1 MQVGLELI
9 RGSPSMHW
17 RIWHG
22 NKMHTFKVNLLLL
35 AQNLFFSFIHFCSK
49 LPMSI
54 RMHVWCWYLSNVNNL
69 LFLTLCISTWQV
81 GLANFFTLMYFFFIY
96 LLNILSRDS
105 YQKLVNIVGMFC
117 FKLFYGTHVW
127 KSSTYNAKWGP
138 PLEIINLQCK
148 RGRTL
153 EIISS

>member
-1 MQVGLELI
+1 
-9 RGSPSMHW
+9 MHW

-69 LFLTLCISTWQV
+69 LFLTLCISTWQ
-81 GLANFFTLMYFFFIY
+81 ANFFTLMYFFFTY
-96 LLNILSRDS
+96 LNYYLSGAVCAS
-105 YQKLVNIVGMFC
+105 VCLSVFLQKKFFVQNGSNSQIRWTDISNSRIQARRAWRLVKDNSHLWC
-117 FKLFYGTHVW
+117 SK
-127 KSSTYNAKWGP
+127 
-138 PLEIINLQCK
+138 
-148 RGRTL
+148 
-153 EIISS
+153 